1 MTLGELKE
9 EIDYLIEHE
18 GVSENVSVLFASQPN
33 WPFEYDIT
41 SMRHVED
48 EKGNIS
54 VYMEEG
60 SQLGYLD
67 ENAKE
72 AIGW

>member
-18 GVSENVSVLFASQPN
+18 GVSENVDVRFASQPN
-33 WPFEYDIT
+33 WPFEYSIT
-41 SMRHVED
+41 NMTHVQD
-48 EKGNIS
+48 EQGNLA

>member
-9 EIDYLIEHE
+9 NIEYLIEHE

-33 WPFEYDIT
+33 WPFEYDINT
-41 SMRHVED
+41 MTHVED
-48 EKGNIS
+48 ESGNVA

-67 ENAKE
+67 HNAKE

>member
-33 WPFEYDIT
+33 WPFEYDIS

>member
-18 GVSENVSVLFASQPN
+18 GVSENVDVRFASQPN
-33 WPFEYDIT
+33 WPFEYSIT
-41 SMRHVED
+41 NMTHVQD
-48 EKGNIS
+48 EEGNLA

>member
-33 WPFEYDIT
+33 WPFEYDINNMT
-41 SMRHVED
+41 HVED

-54 VYMEEG
+54 V
-60 SQLGYLD
+60 
-67 ENAKE
+67 
-72 AIGW
+72 

>member
-9 EIDYLIEHE
+9 NIDYLLEHE

-33 WPFEYDIT
+33 WPFEYDINT
-41 SMRHVED
+41 MTHVED
-48 EKGNIS
+48 GHGNIA
-54 VYMEEG
+54 VYLEEG
-60 SQLGYLD
+60 VQLGYLN
-67 ENAKE
+67 ENAAE

>member
-9 EIDYLIEHE
+9 EIEYLIESE
-18 GVSENVSVLFASQPN
+18 GVSENADVRFASQPN
-33 WPFEYDIT
+33 WPFEYSIS
-41 SMRHVED
+41 SMTHVED
-48 EKGNIS
+48 DNGELA

-60 SQLGYLD
+60 SQLGYLAD
-67 ENAKE
+67 RAKE